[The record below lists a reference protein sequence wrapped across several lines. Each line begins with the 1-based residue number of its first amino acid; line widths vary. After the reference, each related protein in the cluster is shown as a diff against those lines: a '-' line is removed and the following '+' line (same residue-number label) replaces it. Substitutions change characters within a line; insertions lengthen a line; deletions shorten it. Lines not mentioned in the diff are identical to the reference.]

1 MAKKMIRHSYIPDT
15 RVYQS
20 SLEIEETNQ
29 NNNNSQTPQPEIT
42 EEEDKLDSTVSLI
55 NNRFHLDESVMIVY
69 DPIKDDLII
78 SAREGNSGGGSN
90 SQVMQELAKKLNIDG
105 TNLNYAVFSSFLANK
120 DFTNVDLSYLKNILE
135 INLLAKKDGSDI
147 DIEKIKERLG
157 VINNSQPSGV
167 TRDELLDAIRT
178 LASKSGYDIDVEV
191 LRNRL
196 GIDITVLAKVDASNI
211 SVDTWRS
218 VLGISDDSLNSLITN
233 FQELKNNYSSGEGI
247 NISSWATKLR
257 YADGE
262 AFNKLKDTAEGVNVD
277 NWRSKL
283 NIPDTTNLTDRN
295 DLNTL
300 KGDIQLDL
308 RQKAGVNGENIS
320 VTLWKDKLGISDIDK
335 LANKDASDIDVE
347 ALKRRLNLGL
357 EELAKKDGT
366 DIDAEKLKERL
377 GLNELKQNA
386 EGINVTKWKEVL
398 NVTSPPPAAD
408 LNPILKATSSE
419 IDVDAWKT
427 KLGITTSEI
436 KGQVGIEGVLKA
448 TSSDIDVAAWKK
460 LLSEDTVS
468 GDDFE

>member
-1 MAKKMIRHSYIPDT
+1 MTKKIIRHSYIPDT
-15 RVYQS
+15 SVYQS
-20 SLEIEETNQ
+20 SLEIEETKQ
-29 NNNNSQTPQPEIT
+29 NNDNSQTPQPEIT

-78 SAREGNSGGGSN
+78 AAREGNNSGGGSN

-105 TNLNYAVFSSFLANK
+105 TNMNMAVFSSFLANK

-135 INLLAKKDGSDI
+135 LNLLAKKDGSDI

-167 TRDELLDAIRT
+167 TREELLDAIRS

-196 GIDITVLAKVDASNI
+196 GIDTTVLAKVDASNI
-211 SVDTWRS
+211 SVDTWKQL
-218 VLGISDDSLNSLITN
+218 LGITN
-233 FQELKNNYSSGEGI
+233 LQEGEGI
-247 NISSWATKLR
+247 NITSWATKLR

-262 AFNKLKDTAEGVNVD
+262 AFNKLKGAAEGVNVD

-283 NIPDTTNLTDRN
+283 NIPDTTNLTNRN
-295 DLNTL
+295 DLETL
-300 KGDIQLDL
+300 KGEIQLDL

-335 LANKDASDIDVE
+335 
-347 ALKRRLNLGL
+347 
-357 EELAKKDGT
+357 LAKKDGT

-398 NVTSPPPAAD
+398 NVTSAPPAAD
-408 LNPILKATSSE
+408 LSPILKATSSE
-419 IDVDAWKT
+419 IDIDAWKT
-427 KLGITTSEI
+427 KLGVTTSEI

>member
-1 MAKKMIRHSYIPDT
+1 MTKKIIRHSYIPDT
-15 RVYQS
+15 SVYQS
-20 SLEIEETNQ
+20 SLEIEETKQ
-29 NNNNSQTPQPEIT
+29 NNDNSQTPQPEIT

-135 INLLAKKDGSDI
+135 LNLLAKKDGSDI

-157 VINNSQPSGV
+157 VINNSQPSSGV
-167 TRDELLDAIRT
+167 TRDELLDAIRS

-196 GIDITVLAKVDASNI
+196 GIDATVLAKVDASNI
-211 SVDTWRS
+211 DVSTWRS
-218 VLGISDDSLNSLITN
+218 VLGISDDSLNLLITN
-233 FQELKNNYSSGEGI
+233 FQELKNNYNSGEGI
-247 NISSWATKLR
+247 
-257 YADGE
+257 
-262 AFNKLKDTAEGVNVD
+262 NVD

-283 NIPDTTNLTDRN
+283 NIPDTTNLTNRN
-295 DLNTL
+295 DLETL

-377 GLNELKQNA
+377 GLNN
-386 EGINVTKWKEVL
+386 ITV
-398 NVTSPPPAAD
+398 D

-419 IDVDAWKT
+419 IDVNAWKT

>member
-1 MAKKMIRHSYIPDT
+1 M
-15 RVYQS
+15 
-20 SLEIEETNQ
+20 
-29 NNNNSQTPQPEIT
+29 
-42 EEEDKLDSTVSLI
+42 LI
-55 NNRFHLDESVMIVY
+55 YLTL
-69 DPIKDDLII
+69 KI
-78 SAREGNSGGGSN
+78 SF
-90 SQVMQELAKKLNIDG
+90 EL
-105 TNLNYAVFSSFLANK
+105 
-120 DFTNVDLSYLKNILE
+120 
-135 INLLAKKDGSDI
+135 NLLAKKDGSDI

-157 VINNSQPSGV
+157 VINNSQPSSRV
-167 TRDELLDAIRT
+167 TREELSDAIKN

-196 GIDITVLAKVDASNI
+196 GIDTTVLAKVDASNI
-211 SVDTWRS
+211 SVDTWKQL
-218 VLGISDDSLNSLITN
+218 LGITDL
-233 FQELKNNYSSGEGI
+233 QEGDGI
-247 NISSWATKLR
+247 NTSSWATKLR

-262 AFNKLKDTAEGVNVD
+262 AFIKLKDTAEGVNVD

-300 KGDIQLDL
+300 KGEIQLDL

-335 LANKDASDIDVE
+335 LANKD
-347 ALKRRLNLGL
+347 
-357 EELAKKDGT
+357 GT

-398 NVTSPPPAAD
+398 SVTSAPPAAD

-419 IDVDAWKT
+419 IDVNAWKI
-427 KLGITTSEI
+427 KLGVTTSEI

>member
-1 MAKKMIRHSYIPDT
+1 MAKKIIRHSYIPDT
-15 RVYQS
+15 SVYQS

-42 EEEDKLDSTVSLI
+42 EEEEDKLDSTVSLI

-135 INLLAKKDGSDI
+135 LNLLAKKDGSDI

-196 GIDITVLAKVDASNI
+196 GIDTTVLAKVDASNI

-247 NISSWATKLR
+247 N
-257 YADGE
+257 
-262 AFNKLKDTAEGVNVD
+262 VD

-283 NIPDTTNLTDRN
+283 NIPDTTNLTNRN
-295 DLNTL
+295 DLETL

-335 LANKDASDIDVE
+335 LANKDASDINVE

-377 GLNELKQNA
+377 GLNN
-386 EGINVTKWKEVL
+386 IT
-398 NVTSPPPAAD
+398 TD

-427 KLGITTSEI
+427 KLGITTSEL

>member
-1 MAKKMIRHSYIPDT
+1 MAKKIIRHSYIPDT
-15 RVYQS
+15 SVYQS

-42 EEEDKLDSTVSLI
+42 EEEDKLDSTISLI

-135 INLLAKKDGSDI
+135 LNLLAKKDGSDI

-196 GIDITVLAKVDASNI
+196 GIDTTVLAKVDASNI
-211 SVDTWRS
+211 DVNTWRS
-218 VLGISDDSLNSLITN
+218 ILGISDDSLNSLITN

-247 NISSWATKLR
+247 N
-257 YADGE
+257 
-262 AFNKLKDTAEGVNVD
+262 VD

-283 NIPDTTNLTDRN
+283 NVPDTTNLTNRN
-295 DLNTL
+295 DLETL

-335 LANKDASDIDVE
+335 LAKKDASDIDVE

-357 EELAKKDGT
+357 EELAKKGGT

-386 EGINVTKWKEVL
+386 EGINVAKWKEVL
-398 NVTSPPPAAD
+398 NVTSAPPAAD

-419 IDVDAWKT
+419 IDVNAWKT
-427 KLGITTSEI
+427 KLGVTTSEI

>member
-1 MAKKMIRHSYIPDT
+1 MAKKIIRHSYIPDT
-15 RVYQS
+15 SVYQS

-78 SAREGNSGGGSN
+78 SAREGNSSGGSN

-135 INLLAKKDGSDI
+135 LNLLAKKDGSDI

-196 GIDITVLAKVDASNI
+196 GIDTTVLAKVDASNI
-211 SVDTWRS
+211 DVSTWRS

-247 NISSWATKLR
+247 N
-257 YADGE
+257 
-262 AFNKLKDTAEGVNVD
+262 VD

-283 NIPDTTNLTDRN
+283 NIPDTTNLTNRN
-295 DLNTL
+295 DLETL

-320 VTLWKDKLGISDIDK
+320 VTLWKDKLGISDINK

-377 GLNELKQNA
+377 GLNN
-386 EGINVTKWKEVL
+386 IT
-398 NVTSPPPAAD
+398 TD
-408 LNPILKATSSE
+408 LSPILKATSSE
-419 IDVDAWKT
+419 IDIDAWKT
-427 KLGITTSEI
+427 KLGVTTSEI

>member
-1 MAKKMIRHSYIPDT
+1 MAKKIIRHSYIPDT
-15 RVYQS
+15 SVYQS

-135 INLLAKKDGSDI
+135 LNLLAKKDGSDI

-196 GIDITVLAKVDASNI
+196 GIDTTVLAKVDASNI
-211 SVDTWRS
+211 DVSTWRS

-233 FQELKNNYSSGEGI
+233 FQELKNNYNSGEGI
-247 NISSWATKLR
+247 
-257 YADGE
+257 
-262 AFNKLKDTAEGVNVD
+262 NVD

-283 NIPDTTNLTDRN
+283 NIPDTTNLTNRN
-295 DLNTL
+295 DLETL

-347 ALKRRLNLGL
+347 ALKRRLNLGI

-398 NVTSPPPAAD
+398 NVTSAPPAAD
-408 LNPILKATSSE
+408 LSPILKATSSE

>member
-1 MAKKMIRHSYIPDT
+1 MAKKIIRHSYIPDT
-15 RVYQS
+15 SVYQS
-20 SLEIEETNQ
+20 SLEIEETKQ
-29 NNNNSQTPQPEIT
+29 NNDNSQQTPQPEIT

-135 INLLAKKDGSDI
+135 LNLLAKKDGSDI

-196 GIDITVLAKVDASNI
+196 GIDTTVLAKVDASNI
-211 SVDTWRS
+211 DVNTWRS

-233 FQELKNNYSSGEGI
+233 FQELKNNYNSGEGI
-247 NISSWATKLR
+247 
-257 YADGE
+257 
-262 AFNKLKDTAEGVNVD
+262 NVD

-283 NIPDTTNLTDRN
+283 NIPDTTNLTNRN
-295 DLNTL
+295 DLETL

-308 RQKAGVNGENIS
+308 RQKAEVNGENIS

>member
-1 MAKKMIRHSYIPDT
+1 MAKKIIRHSYIPDT
-15 RVYQS
+15 SVYQS
-20 SLEIEETNQ
+20 SLEIEETKQ
-29 NNNNSQTPQPEIT
+29 NNDNSQTPQPEIT

-78 SAREGNSGGGSN
+78 SDREGNSSGGSN

-135 INLLAKKDGSDI
+135 LNLLAKKDGSDI

-167 TRDELLDAIRT
+167 TRDELLDAIKN

-196 GIDITVLAKVDASNI
+196 GIDTTVLAKVDASNI
-211 SVDTWRS
+211 DVSTWRS
-218 VLGISDDSLNSLITN
+218 VLGISDDSLNLLITN
-233 FQELKNNYSSGEGI
+233 FQELKNNYNSGEGI
-247 NISSWATKLR
+247 
-257 YADGE
+257 
-262 AFNKLKDTAEGVNVD
+262 NVD

-283 NIPDTTNLTDRN
+283 NIPDTTNLTNRN
-295 DLNTL
+295 DLETL

-320 VTLWKDKLGISDIDK
+320 VTLWKDKLGISDINK

-347 ALKRRLNLGL
+347 ALKRRLNLGI

-398 NVTSPPPAAD
+398 NVTSAPPAAD
-408 LNPILKATSSE
+408 LSPILKATSSE

-436 KGQVGIEGVLKA
+436 KQQSGIEGVLKA

>member
-1 MAKKMIRHSYIPDT
+1 MAKKIIRHSYIPDT
-15 RVYQS
+15 SVYQS

-55 NNRFHLDESVMIVY
+55 NNRFHLNESVMIVY

-78 SAREGNSGGGSN
+78 AAREGNSGGGSN
-90 SQVMQELAKKLNIDG
+90 SQVMRELAKKLNIDG

-135 INLLAKKDGSDI
+135 LNLLAKKDGSDI

-196 GIDITVLAKVDASNI
+196 GIDTTVLAKVDASNI
-211 SVDTWRS
+211 DVSTWRS

-247 NISSWATKLR
+247 N
-257 YADGE
+257 
-262 AFNKLKDTAEGVNVD
+262 VD

-283 NIPDTTNLTDRN
+283 NIPDTTNLTNRN
-295 DLNTL
+295 DLETL
-300 KGDIQLDL
+300 KGEIQLDL

-377 GLNELKQNA
+377 GLNN
-386 EGINVTKWKEVL
+386 IT
-398 NVTSPPPAAD
+398 AD

-436 KGQVGIEGVLKA
+436 KGQIGIEGVLKA

>member
-1 MAKKMIRHSYIPDT
+1 MAKKIIRHSYKPDT
-15 RVYQS
+15 SVYQS

-29 NNNNSQTPQPEIT
+29 NNDNQPSQPQVID
-42 EEEDKLDSTVSLI
+42 EEDKLDSTVSLI

-78 SAREGNSGGGSN
+78 AAREGNNSGGGSN

-105 TNLNYAVFSSFLANK
+105 TNMNMAVFSSFLANK

-135 INLLAKKDGSDI
+135 LNLLAKKDGSDI

-167 TRDELLDAIRT
+167 TREELLEAIRN

-196 GIDITVLAKVDASNI
+196 GIDTTVLAKIDASNI
-211 SVDTWRS
+211 SVDTWKQL
-218 VLGISDDSLNSLITN
+218 LGITN
-233 FQELKNNYSSGEGI
+233 LQEGEGI
-247 NISSWATKLR
+247 NITSWANKLK

-300 KGDIQLDL
+300 KGEIQLDL

-335 LANKDASDIDVE
+335 LA
-347 ALKRRLNLGL
+347 
-357 EELAKKDGT
+357 KKDGT

-386 EGINVTKWKEVL
+386 DGINVTKWKEVL
-398 NVTSPPPAAD
+398 NVTSAPPAAD

-419 IDVDAWKT
+419 IDIDAWKT
-427 KLGITTSEI
+427 KLGVTTSEI

>member
-1 MAKKMIRHSYIPDT
+1 MANKIIRHSYKPDT
-15 RVYQS
+15 SVYQS
-20 SLEIEETNQ
+20 SLEIEETKQ
-29 NNNNSQTPQPEIT
+29 NNDNSQTPQPEIT
-42 EEEDKLDSTVSLI
+42 EEEEDKLDSTVSLI

-78 SAREGNSGGGSN
+78 AAREGNSGGGSN

-135 INLLAKKDGSDI
+135 LNLLAKKDGSDI

-157 VINNSQPSGV
+157 VINNSQPSSGV
-167 TRDELLDAIRT
+167 TRDELLDAIKN

-196 GIDITVLAKVDASNI
+196 GIDTTVLAKVDASNI
-211 SVDTWRS
+211 SVDTWKQL
-218 VLGISDDSLNSLITN
+218 LGITDL
-233 FQELKNNYSSGEGI
+233 QEGDGI
-247 NISSWATKLR
+247 NTSSWATKLR

-262 AFNKLKDTAEGVNVD
+262 AFIKLKDTAEGVNVD

-300 KGDIQLDL
+300 KGEIQLDL

-335 LANKDASDIDVE
+335 LA
-347 ALKRRLNLGL
+347 
-357 EELAKKDGT
+357 KKDGT

-377 GLNELKQNA
+377 GLNNITA
-386 EGINVTKWKEVL
+386 V
-398 NVTSPPPAAD
+398 D

-419 IDVDAWKT
+419 IDVEAWKT

>member
-1 MAKKMIRHSYIPDT
+1 MAKKIIRHSYIPDT
-15 RVYQS
+15 SVYQS

-78 SAREGNSGGGSN
+78 AAREGNNSGGGSN

-105 TNLNYAVFSSFLANK
+105 TNMNMAVFSSFLANK

-135 INLLAKKDGSDI
+135 LDLLAKKDGTNI

-167 TRDELLDAIRT
+167 TRDELLDAIRS

-191 LRNRL
+191 IKNRL
-196 GIDITVLAKVDASNI
+196 GIDTTVLAKVDASNI
-211 SVDTWRS
+211 NVDTWKQL
-218 VLGISDDSLNSLITN
+218 LGITN
-233 FQELKNNYSSGEGI
+233 LQEGEGI
-247 NISSWATKLR
+247 NTSSWATKLK

-262 AFNKLKDTAEGVNVD
+262 AFNKLKDAAEGVNVD

-300 KGDIQLDL
+300 KEEIQLDL

-377 GLNELKQNA
+377 GLNN
-386 EGINVTKWKEVL
+386 IT
-398 NVTSPPPAAD
+398 AD

>member
-1 MAKKMIRHSYIPDT
+1 MAKKIIRHSYIPDT
-15 RVYQS
+15 SVYQS

-135 INLLAKKDGSDI
+135 LNLLAKKDGSDI

-196 GIDITVLAKVDASNI
+196 GIDTSVLAKVDASNI

-233 FQELKNNYSSGEGI
+233 FQELKNNYNSGEGI
-247 NISSWATKLR
+247 
-257 YADGE
+257 
-262 AFNKLKDTAEGVNVD
+262 NVD

-283 NIPDTTNLTDRN
+283 NIPDTTNLTNRN
-295 DLNTL
+295 DLETL

-377 GLNELKQNA
+377 GLNN
-386 EGINVTKWKEVL
+386 IT
-398 NVTSPPPAAD
+398 TD

-427 KLGITTSEI
+427 KLGITTSEL

>member
-1 MAKKMIRHSYIPDT
+1 MAKKIIRHSYIPDT
-15 RVYQS
+15 SVYQS
-20 SLEIEETNQ
+20 SLEIEETKQ
-29 NNNNSQTPQPEIT
+29 NNDNSQTPQPEIT
-42 EEEDKLDSTVSLI
+42 EEEDKLDSTVSLL

-135 INLLAKKDGSDI
+135 LNLLAKKDGSDI

-157 VINNSQPSGV
+157 VINNSQPSSGV
-167 TRDELLDAIRT
+167 TRDELLDAIRS

-196 GIDITVLAKVDASNI
+196 GIDTTVLAKVDASNI
-211 SVDTWRS
+211 DVSTWRS
-218 VLGISDDSLNSLITN
+218 VLGISDDSLNLLITN
-233 FQELKNNYSSGEGI
+233 FQELKNNYNSGEGI
-247 NISSWATKLR
+247 
-257 YADGE
+257 
-262 AFNKLKDTAEGVNVD
+262 NVD

-283 NIPDTTNLTDRN
+283 NIPDTTNLTNRN
-295 DLNTL
+295 DLETL

-347 ALKRRLNLGL
+347 ALKRRLNLGI

-377 GLNELKQNA
+377 GLNN
-386 EGINVTKWKEVL
+386 ITV
-398 NVTSPPPAAD
+398 D

-419 IDVDAWKT
+419 IDVNAWKT

>member
-1 MAKKMIRHSYIPDT
+1 MAKKIIRHSYISDT
-15 RVYQS
+15 SVYQS

-135 INLLAKKDGSDI
+135 LNLLAKKDGSDI

-157 VINNSQPSGV
+157 VINNSQPSSGV

-196 GIDITVLAKVDASNI
+196 GIDTTVLAKVDASNI

-233 FQELKNNYSSGEGI
+233 FQELKNNYNSGEGI
-247 NISSWATKLR
+247 
-257 YADGE
+257 
-262 AFNKLKDTAEGVNVD
+262 NVD

-283 NIPDTTNLTDRN
+283 NIPDTTNLTNRN
-295 DLNTL
+295 DLETL
-300 KGDIQLDL
+300 KGEIQLDL

-320 VTLWKDKLGISDIDK
+320 VTLWKDKLGISDINK

-398 NVTSPPPAAD
+398 NVTSAPPAAD
-408 LNPILKATSSE
+408 LNPI
-419 IDVDAWKT
+419 
-427 KLGITTSEI
+427 
-436 KGQVGIEGVLKA
+436 LKA

>member
-1 MAKKMIRHSYIPDT
+1 MAKKIIRHSYIPDT
-15 RVYQS
+15 SVYQS
-20 SLEIEETNQ
+20 SLEIEETKQ
-29 NNNNSQTPQPEIT
+29 NNDNSQTPQPEIT

-135 INLLAKKDGSDI
+135 LNLLAKKDGSDI

-167 TRDELLDAIRT
+167 TRDELLDAIRS

-196 GIDITVLAKVDASNI
+196 GIDTTVLAKVDASNI
-211 SVDTWRS
+211 SVDTWKQF
-218 VLGISDDSLNSLITN
+218 LGITN
-233 FQELKNNYSSGEGI
+233 LQEGEGI
-247 NISSWATKLR
+247 NITSWANKLK

-283 NIPDTTNLTDRN
+283 NIPDTTNLTNRN
-295 DLNTL
+295 DLETL

-320 VTLWKDKLGISDIDK
+320 VTLWKDKLGISDINK

-377 GLNELKQNA
+377 GLNN
-386 EGINVTKWKEVL
+386 IT
-398 NVTSPPPAAD
+398 AD

-427 KLGITTSEI
+427 KLGITTSEL

>member
-1 MAKKMIRHSYIPDT
+1 MAKKIIRHSYIPDT
-15 RVYQS
+15 SVYQS

-135 INLLAKKDGSDI
+135 LNLLAKKDGSDI

-196 GIDITVLAKVDASNI
+196 GIDTTVLAKVDASNI
-211 SVDTWRS
+211 DVNTWRS

-233 FQELKNNYSSGEGI
+233 FQELKNNYNSGEGI
-247 NISSWATKLR
+247 
-257 YADGE
+257 
-262 AFNKLKDTAEGVNVD
+262 NVD

-283 NIPDTTNLTDRN
+283 NIPDTTNLTNRN
-295 DLNTL
+295 DLETL

-308 RQKAGVNGENIS
+308 RQKAEVNGENIS

-398 NVTSPPPAAD
+398 NVTSAPPAAD
-408 LNPILKATSSE
+408 LSPILKATSSE

>member
-1 MAKKMIRHSYIPDT
+1 MAKKIIRHSYIPDT
-15 RVYQS
+15 SVYQS

-42 EEEDKLDSTVSLI
+42 EEEEDKLDSTVSLI

-135 INLLAKKDGSDI
+135 LNLLAKKDGSDI

-196 GIDITVLAKVDASNI
+196 GIDTTVLAKVDASNI
-211 SVDTWRS
+211 SVYTWRS

-233 FQELKNNYSSGEGI
+233 FQELKNNYNSGEGI
-247 NISSWATKLR
+247 
-257 YADGE
+257 
-262 AFNKLKDTAEGVNVD
+262 NVD

-283 NIPDTTNLTDRN
+283 NIQDTTNLTNRN
-295 DLNTL
+295 DLETL

-377 GLNELKQNA
+377 GLNN
-386 EGINVTKWKEVL
+386 ITV
-398 NVTSPPPAAD
+398 D

-419 IDVDAWKT
+419 IDVNAWKT

>member
-1 MAKKMIRHSYIPDT
+1 MAKKIIRHSYIPYT
-15 RVYQS
+15 SVYQS

-29 NNNNSQTPQPEIT
+29 NNNNNQPSQPQVID
-42 EEEDKLDSTVSLI
+42 EEDKLDSTVSLI

-78 SAREGNSGGGSN
+78 AAREGNSGGGSN

-135 INLLAKKDGSDI
+135 LDLLAKKDGTNI

-167 TRDELLDAIRT
+167 TREELLDAIRN
-178 LASKSGYDIDVEV
+178 LASKSGYDIDIEV
-191 LRNRL
+191 IKNRL
-196 GIDITVLAKVDASNI
+196 GIDTTVLAKVDASNI
-211 SVDTWRS
+211 SVDTWKQL
-218 VLGISDDSLNSLITN
+218 LGITN
-233 FQELKNNYSSGEGI
+233 LQEGEGI
-247 NISSWATKLR
+247 NTSSWATKLK

-262 AFNKLKDTAEGVNVD
+262 AFNKLKDTAEGINVD

-283 NIPDTTNLTDRN
+283 NIPDTTNLTNRN
-295 DLNTL
+295 DLETL

-320 VTLWKDKLGISDIDK
+320 VTLWKDKLGISDINK

-386 EGINVTKWKEVL
+386 EGINITKWREVL
-398 NVTSPPPAAD
+398 NVTSAPPAAD
-408 LNPILKATSSE
+408 LSPILKATSSE
-419 IDVDAWKT
+419 IDIDAWKT

-436 KGQVGIEGVLKA
+436 KRQVGIEGVLKA

>member
-1 MAKKMIRHSYIPDT
+1 MAKKIIRHSYIPDT
-15 RVYQS
+15 SVYQS
-20 SLEIEETNQ
+20 SLEIEETKQ
-29 NNNNSQTPQPEIT
+29 NNDNSQTPQPEIT

-135 INLLAKKDGSDI
+135 LNLLAKKDGSDI

-196 GIDITVLAKVDASNI
+196 GIDTTVLAKVDASNI

-233 FQELKNNYSSGEGI
+233 FQELKNNYNSGEGI
-247 NISSWATKLR
+247 
-257 YADGE
+257 
-262 AFNKLKDTAEGVNVD
+262 NVD

-283 NIPDTTNLTDRN
+283 NIPDTTNLTNRN
-295 DLNTL
+295 DLETL

-347 ALKRRLNLGL
+347 ALKRRLSLGL

-366 DIDAEKLKERL
+366 DIDVEKLKERL
-377 GLNELKQNA
+377 GLNN
-386 EGINVTKWKEVL
+386 ITV
-398 NVTSPPPAAD
+398 D

-419 IDVDAWKT
+419 IDVNAWKT

>member
-1 MAKKMIRHSYIPDT
+1 MAKKIIRHSYIPDT
-15 RVYQS
+15 SVYQS

-29 NNNNSQTPQPEIT
+29 NNNNSQTPQQPEVS
-42 EEEDKLDSTVSLI
+42 EEDSLDSTVSLL

-135 INLLAKKDGSDI
+135 LNLLAKKDGSDI

-196 GIDITVLAKVDASNI
+196 GIDTTVLAKVDASNI
-211 SVDTWRS
+211 DVSTWRS

-233 FQELKNNYSSGEGI
+233 FQELKNNYNSGEGI
-247 NISSWATKLR
+247 
-257 YADGE
+257 
-262 AFNKLKDTAEGVNVD
+262 NVD

-283 NIPDTTNLTDRN
+283 NIPDTTNLTNRN
-295 DLNTL
+295 DLETL

-398 NVTSPPPAAD
+398 NVTSAPPAAD

-427 KLGITTSEI
+427 KLGITTSEL

>member
-1 MAKKMIRHSYIPDT
+1 MAKKIIRHSYIPDT
-15 RVYQS
+15 SVYQS

-69 DPIKDDLII
+69 DSIKDDLII
-78 SAREGNSGGGSN
+78 AAREGNSGGGSN

-135 INLLAKKDGSDI
+135 LNLLAKKDGSDI

-157 VINNSQPSGV
+157 VINNSQPSSGV

-196 GIDITVLAKVDASNI
+196 GIDTTVLAKVDASNI
-211 SVDTWRS
+211 DVSTWRS
-218 VLGISDDSLNSLITN
+218 VLGISDDSLNLLITN
-233 FQELKNNYSSGEGI
+233 FQELKNNYNSGEGI
-247 NISSWATKLR
+247 
-257 YADGE
+257 
-262 AFNKLKDTAEGVNVD
+262 NVD

-283 NIPDTTNLTDRN
+283 NIPDTTNLTNRN
-295 DLNTL
+295 DLETL
-300 KGDIQLDL
+300 KGEIQLDL

-320 VTLWKDKLGISDIDK
+320 VTLWKDKLGISDINK

-398 NVTSPPPAAD
+398 NVTSAPPAAD
-408 LNPILKATSSE
+408 LSPILKATSSE
-419 IDVDAWKT
+419 IDVD
-427 KLGITTSEI
+427 
-436 KGQVGIEGVLKA
+436 
-448 TSSDIDVAAWKK
+448 AWKK

>member
-1 MAKKMIRHSYIPDT
+1 MAKKIIRHSYRPDT
-15 RVYQS
+15 SVYQS

-29 NNNNSQTPQPEIT
+29 NNNNQPSQPQVID
-42 EEEDKLDSTVSLI
+42 EEDKLDSTVSLI

-78 SAREGNSGGGSN
+78 AAREGNNSGGGSN

-105 TNLNYAVFSSFLANK
+105 TNMNMAVFSSFLANK

-135 INLLAKKDGSDI
+135 LNLLAKKDGSDI

-167 TRDELLDAIRT
+167 TREELLEAIRN

-191 LRNRL
+191 IKNRL
-196 GIDITVLAKVDASNI
+196 GIDTTVLAKVDASNI
-211 SVDTWRS
+211 SVDTWKQL
-218 VLGISDDSLNSLITN
+218 LGITDL
-233 FQELKNNYSSGEGI
+233 QEGEGI
-247 NISSWATKLR
+247 NTSSWATKLK

-300 KGDIQLDL
+300 KGEIQLDL

-377 GLNELKQNA
+377 GLNN
-386 EGINVTKWKEVL
+386 IT
-398 NVTSPPPAAD
+398 AD
-408 LNPILKATSSE
+408 LNPILKATSNE

-436 KGQVGIEGVLKA
+436 KEQAGIEGVLKA
-448 TSSDIDVAAWKK
+448 TSSGIDVAAWKK

>member
-1 MAKKMIRHSYIPDT
+1 MAKKIIRHSYIPDT
-15 RVYQS
+15 SVYQS
-20 SLEIEETNQ
+20 SLEIEETKQ
-29 NNNNSQTPQPEIT
+29 NNDNSQTPQPEIT

-135 INLLAKKDGSDI
+135 LNLLAKKDGSDI

-167 TRDELLDAIRT
+167 TREELSDAIKN
-178 LASKSGYDIDVEV
+178 LASKSGYDIDIEV

-196 GIDITVLAKVDASNI
+196 GIDTTVLAKVDASNI

-218 VLGISDDSLNSLITN
+218 VLDISDDSLNSLITN
-233 FQELKNNYSSGEGI
+233 FQELKNNYNSGEGI
-247 NISSWATKLR
+247 
-257 YADGE
+257 
-262 AFNKLKDTAEGVNVD
+262 NVD

-283 NIPDTTNLTDRN
+283 NIPDTTNLTNRN
-295 DLNTL
+295 DLETL

-335 LANKDASDIDVE
+335 LA
-347 ALKRRLNLGL
+347 
-357 EELAKKDGT
+357 KKDGT

-377 GLNELKQNA
+377 GLNELQQNA

-398 NVTSPPPAAD
+398 NVTSAPPAAD

-419 IDVDAWKT
+419 IDVNAWKT

-436 KGQVGIEGVLKA
+436 KEQSGIEGVLKA

>member
-1 MAKKMIRHSYIPDT
+1 MAKKSIRHSYIPDT
-15 RVYQS
+15 SVYQS

-42 EEEDKLDSTVSLI
+42 EEEEDKLDSTVSLI

-90 SQVMQELAKKLNIDG
+90 SRVMQELAKKLNIDG

-135 INLLAKKDGSDI
+135 LNLLAKKDGSDI

-196 GIDITVLAKVDASNI
+196 GIDTTVLAKVDASNI

-218 VLGISDDSLNSLITN
+218 VLGISDDSLNLLITN
-233 FQELKNNYSSGEGI
+233 FQELKNNYNSGEGI
-247 NISSWATKLR
+247 
-257 YADGE
+257 
-262 AFNKLKDTAEGVNVD
+262 NVD

-283 NIPDTTNLTDRN
+283 NIPDTTNLTNRN
-295 DLNTL
+295 DLETL

-320 VTLWKDKLGISDIDK
+320 VTLWKDKLGISDINK

-347 ALKRRLNLGL
+347 ALKRRLNLGI

-398 NVTSPPPAAD
+398 NVTSAPPAAD
-408 LNPILKATSSE
+408 LSPILKATSSE
-419 IDVDAWKT
+419 IDIDAWKT
-427 KLGITTSEI
+427 KLGVTTSEI

>member
-1 MAKKMIRHSYIPDT
+1 MAKKIIRHSYIPDT
-15 RVYQS
+15 SVYQS

-135 INLLAKKDGSDI
+135 LNLLAKKDGSDI

-157 VINNSQPSGV
+157 VINNSQPLGV
-167 TRDELLDAIRT
+167 TREELLEAIRN

-196 GIDITVLAKVDASNI
+196 GIDTTVLAKVDASNI

-233 FQELKNNYSSGEGI
+233 FQELKNNYNSGEGI
-247 NISSWATKLR
+247 
-257 YADGE
+257 
-262 AFNKLKDTAEGVNVD
+262 NVD

-283 NIPDTTNLTDRN
+283 NIPDTTNLTNRN
-295 DLNTL
+295 DLETL
-300 KGDIQLDL
+300 KGEIQLDL

-320 VTLWKDKLGISDIDK
+320 VTLWKDKLGISDLDK

-377 GLNELKQNA
+377 GLNN
-386 EGINVTKWKEVL
+386 IT
-398 NVTSPPPAAD
+398 AD

-427 KLGITTSEI
+427 KLGVTTSEI

>member
-1 MAKKMIRHSYIPDT
+1 MAKKIIRHSYIPDT
-15 RVYQS
+15 SVYQS

-29 NNNNSQTPQPEIT
+29 NNNNSPTPQPQVID
-42 EEEDKLDSTVSLI
+42 EEDKLDSTVSLL

-78 SAREGNSGGGSN
+78 AAREGNSGGGSN

-135 INLLAKKDGSDI
+135 LNLLAKKDGSDI

-196 GIDITVLAKVDASNI
+196 GIDTTVLAKVDASNI
-211 SVDTWRS
+211 SVNTWRS

-233 FQELKNNYSSGEGI
+233 FQELKNNYNSGEGI
-247 NISSWATKLR
+247 
-257 YADGE
+257 
-262 AFNKLKDTAEGVNVD
+262 NVD

-300 KGDIQLDL
+300 KGEIQLDL

-398 NVTSPPPAAD
+398 NVTSAPPAAD
-408 LNPILKATSSE
+408 LSPILKATSSD

-427 KLGITTSEI
+427 KLGITTSEL

>member
-1 MAKKMIRHSYIPDT
+1 MAKKIIRHSYIPDT
-15 RVYQS
+15 SVYQS

-135 INLLAKKDGSDI
+135 LNLLAKKDGSDI

-196 GIDITVLAKVDASNI
+196 GIDTTVLAKVDASNI

-218 VLGISDDSLNSLITN
+218 VLGISDDSLNLLITN
-233 FQELKNNYSSGEGI
+233 FQELKNNYNSGEGI
-247 NISSWATKLR
+247 
-257 YADGE
+257 
-262 AFNKLKDTAEGVNVD
+262 NVD

-283 NIPDTTNLTDRN
+283 NIPDTTNLTNRN
-295 DLNTL
+295 DLETL

-398 NVTSPPPAAD
+398 NVTSAPPAAD
-408 LNPILKATSSE
+408 LSPILKATSSE

>member
-1 MAKKMIRHSYIPDT
+1 MAKKIIRHSYIPDKS
-15 RVYQS
+15 VYQS
-20 SLEIEETNQ
+20 SLELEETKQ
-29 NNNNSQTPQPEIT
+29 NNDNSQTPQPEIT

-78 SAREGNSGGGSN
+78 AAREGNSGGGSN

-135 INLLAKKDGSDI
+135 LNLLAKKDGSDI

-196 GIDITVLAKVDASNI
+196 GIDTTVLAKVDASNI

-233 FQELKNNYSSGEGI
+233 FQELKNNYNSGEGI
-247 NISSWATKLR
+247 N
-257 YADGE
+257 
-262 AFNKLKDTAEGVNVD
+262 VD
-277 NWRSKL
+277 DWRSKL
-283 NIPDTTNLTDRN
+283 NIPDTTNLTNRN
-295 DLNTL
+295 DLETL

-347 ALKRRLNLGL
+347 VLKRRLNLGL

-398 NVTSPPPAAD
+398 NVTSAPPAAD

-427 KLGITTSEI
+427 KLGVTTSEL
-436 KGQVGIEGVLKA
+436 KRQVGIEGVLKA

>member
-1 MAKKMIRHSYIPDT
+1 MAKKIIRHSYIPDT
-15 RVYQS
+15 SVYQS

-135 INLLAKKDGSDI
+135 LNLLAKKDGSDI

-167 TRDELLDAIRT
+167 TRDELLDAIRS
-178 LASKSGYDIDVEV
+178 LASKSGYDIDIEV

-196 GIDITVLAKVDASNI
+196 GIDTTVLAKVDASNI
-211 SVDTWRS
+211 DVNTWRS

-247 NISSWATKLR
+247 N
-257 YADGE
+257 
-262 AFNKLKDTAEGVNVD
+262 VD

-283 NIPDTTNLTDRN
+283 NIPDTTNLTNRN
-295 DLNTL
+295 DLETL
-300 KGDIQLDL
+300 KGEIQLDL

-398 NVTSPPPAAD
+398 NVTSAPPAAD
-408 LNPILKATSSE
+408 LNPILKATSSD
-419 IDVDAWKT
+419 IDVAAWKT

>member
-1 MAKKMIRHSYIPDT
+1 MAKKIIRHSYKPDT
-15 RVYQS
+15 SVYQS

-78 SAREGNSGGGSN
+78 SAREGNNSGGGSN

-105 TNLNYAVFSSFLANK
+105 TNMNMAVVSSFLANK

-135 INLLAKKDGSDI
+135 LNLLAKKDGSDI

-167 TRDELLDAIRT
+167 TRDELLDAIRS

-196 GIDITVLAKVDASNI
+196 GIDTTVLAKVDASNI
-211 SVDTWRS
+211 SVDTWKQL
-218 VLGISDDSLNSLITN
+218 LGITN
-233 FQELKNNYSSGEGI
+233 LQEGEGI
-247 NISSWATKLR
+247 NITSWANKLK

-262 AFNKLKDTAEGVNVD
+262 VFNKLKDTAEGVNVD

-283 NIPDTTNLTDRN
+283 NIPDTTNLTNRN
-295 DLNTL
+295 DLETL

-377 GLNELKQNA
+377 GLNN
-386 EGINVTKWKEVL
+386 IT
-398 NVTSPPPAAD
+398 AD

-427 KLGITTSEI
+427 KLGVTTSEI

>member
-1 MAKKMIRHSYIPDT
+1 MAKKIIRHSYIPDT
-15 RVYQS
+15 SVYQS
-20 SLEIEETNQ
+20 SLEIEETKQ
-29 NNNNSQTPQPEIT
+29 NNDNSQTPQPEIT
-42 EEEDKLDSTVSLI
+42 EEEDKLDSTVSLL

-135 INLLAKKDGSDI
+135 LNLLAKKDGSDI

-157 VINNSQPSGV
+157 VINNSQPSSGV
-167 TRDELLDAIRT
+167 TRDELLDAIRN
-178 LASKSGYDIDVEV
+178 LANKSGYDIDIEV

-196 GIDITVLAKVDASNI
+196 GIDTTVLAKVDASNI

-247 NISSWATKLR
+247 N
-257 YADGE
+257 
-262 AFNKLKDTAEGVNVD
+262 VD

-283 NIPDTTNLTDRN
+283 NIPDTTNLTNRN
-295 DLNTL
+295 DLETL
-300 KGDIQLDL
+300 KGEIQLDL

-347 ALKRRLNLGL
+347 ALKRRLNLGI

-377 GLNELKQNA
+377 GLNN
-386 EGINVTKWKEVL
+386 ITV
-398 NVTSPPPAAD
+398 D

-419 IDVDAWKT
+419 IDVNAWKT

>member
-1 MAKKMIRHSYIPDT
+1 MAKKIIRHSYKPDT
-15 RVYQS
+15 SVYQS

-135 INLLAKKDGSDI
+135 LNLLAKKDGSDI

-196 GIDITVLAKVDASNI
+196 GIDTTVLAKVDASNI

-247 NISSWATKLR
+247 N
-257 YADGE
+257 
-262 AFNKLKDTAEGVNVD
+262 VD

-283 NIPDTTNLTDRN
+283 NIPDTTNLTNRN
-295 DLNTL
+295 DLETL

-335 LANKDASDIDVE
+335 LANKD
-347 ALKRRLNLGL
+347 
-357 EELAKKDGT
+357 GT
-366 DIDAEKLKERL
+366 DIDTEKLKERL

-398 NVTSPPPAAD
+398 NVTSAPPAAD

>member
-1 MAKKMIRHSYIPDT
+1 MAKKIIRHSYIPDT
-15 RVYQS
+15 SVYQS

-42 EEEDKLDSTVSLI
+42 EEEEDKLDSTVSLI

-78 SAREGNSGGGSN
+78 AAREGNNSGGGSN

-105 TNLNYAVFSSFLANK
+105 TNMNMAVFSSFLANK

-135 INLLAKKDGSDI
+135 LNLLAKKDGSDI

-196 GIDITVLAKVDASNI
+196 GIDTTVLAKVDASNI

-233 FQELKNNYSSGEGI
+233 FKELKNNYSSGEGI
-247 NISSWATKLR
+247 
-257 YADGE
+257 
-262 AFNKLKDTAEGVNVD
+262 NVD

-283 NIPDTTNLTDRN
+283 NIPDTTNLTNRN
-295 DLNTL
+295 DLETL

-398 NVTSPPPAAD
+398 NVTSAPPAAD

-419 IDVDAWKT
+419 IDVNAWKI
-427 KLGITTSEI
+427 KLGVTTSEI
-436 KGQVGIEGVLKA
+436 KEQAGIEGVLKA
-448 TSSDIDVAAWKK
+448 TSLDIDVAAWKK

>member
-1 MAKKMIRHSYIPDT
+1 MAKKIIRHSYIPDT
-15 RVYQS
+15 SVYQS

-29 NNNNSQTPQPEIT
+29 NNNNSQTPQPQVID
-42 EEEDKLDSTVSLI
+42 EEDKLDSTVSLI

-135 INLLAKKDGSDI
+135 LNLLAKKDGSDI

-196 GIDITVLAKVDASNI
+196 GIDTTVLAKVDASNI
-211 SVDTWRS
+211 DVNTWRS

-247 NISSWATKLR
+247 N
-257 YADGE
+257 
-262 AFNKLKDTAEGVNVD
+262 VD

-283 NIPDTTNLTDRN
+283 NIPDTTNLTNRN
-295 DLNTL
+295 DLETL

-335 LANKDASDIDVE
+335 LANKD
-347 ALKRRLNLGL
+347 
-357 EELAKKDGT
+357 GT

-398 NVTSPPPAAD
+398 NVTSAPPPAD

>member
-1 MAKKMIRHSYIPDT
+1 MAKKIIRHSYIPDT
-15 RVYQS
+15 SVYQS

-135 INLLAKKDGSDI
+135 LNLLAKKDGSDI

-196 GIDITVLAKVDASNI
+196 GIDTTVLAKVDASNI

-218 VLGISDDSLNSLITN
+218 VLGISDDSLNLLITN

-247 NISSWATKLR
+247 
-257 YADGE
+257 
-262 AFNKLKDTAEGVNVD
+262 NVD

-300 KGDIQLDL
+300 KGEIQLDL

-366 DIDAEKLKERL
+366 DIDVEKLKERL
-377 GLNELKQNA
+377 GLNN
-386 EGINVTKWKEVL
+386 ITV
-398 NVTSPPPAAD
+398 D

>member
-1 MAKKMIRHSYIPDT
+1 MAKKIIRHSYIPDT
-15 RVYQS
+15 SVYQS
-20 SLEIEETNQ
+20 SLEIEETKQ
-29 NNNNSQTPQPEIT
+29 NNDNSQTPQPEIT

-78 SAREGNSGGGSN
+78 AAREGNSGGGSN

-135 INLLAKKDGSDI
+135 LNLLAKKDGSDI

-196 GIDITVLAKVDASNI
+196 GIDTTVLAKVDASNI

-233 FQELKNNYSSGEGI
+233 FQELKNNYNSGEGI
-247 NISSWATKLR
+247 N
-257 YADGE
+257 
-262 AFNKLKDTAEGVNVD
+262 VD
-277 NWRSKL
+277 DWRSKL
-283 NIPDTTNLTDRN
+283 NIPDTTNLTNRN
-295 DLNTL
+295 DLETL

-347 ALKRRLNLGL
+347 VLKRRLNLGL

-398 NVTSPPPAAD
+398 NVTSAPPAAD

-427 KLGITTSEI
+427 KLGVTTSEL
-436 KGQVGIEGVLKA
+436 KRQVGIEGVLKA

>member
-1 MAKKMIRHSYIPDT
+1 MAKKIIRHSYIPDT
-15 RVYQS
+15 SVYQS

-42 EEEDKLDSTVSLI
+42 EEEEDKLDSTVSLI

-105 TNLNYAVFSSFLANK
+105 TNMNMAVFSSFLANK

-135 INLLAKKDGSDI
+135 LDLLAKKDGTNI

-167 TRDELLDAIRT
+167 TRDELLDAIRS

-191 LRNRL
+191 IKNRL
-196 GIDITVLAKVDASNI
+196 GIDTTVLAKVDASNI
-211 SVDTWRS
+211 SVDTWKQL
-218 VLGISDDSLNSLITN
+218 LGITDL
-233 FQELKNNYSSGEGI
+233 QEGEGI
-247 NISSWATKLR
+247 NITSWATKLK

-262 AFNKLKDTAEGVNVD
+262 AFNRLKDAAEGVNVD

-300 KGDIQLDL
+300 KGEIQLDL

-366 DIDAEKLKERL
+366 DIDVEKLKERL
-377 GLNELKQNA
+377 GLNN
-386 EGINVTKWKEVL
+386 IT
-398 NVTSPPPAAD
+398 TD

>member
-1 MAKKMIRHSYIPDT
+1 MANKIIRHSYKPDT
-15 RVYQS
+15 SVYQS

-29 NNNNSQTPQPEIT
+29 NNNNNNSQTTPQPEIT

-135 INLLAKKDGSDI
+135 LNLLAKKDGSDI

-196 GIDITVLAKVDASNI
+196 GIDTTVLAKVDASNI

-247 NISSWATKLR
+247 N
-257 YADGE
+257 
-262 AFNKLKDTAEGVNVD
+262 VD

-283 NIPDTTNLTDRN
+283 NIPDTTNLTNRN
-295 DLNTL
+295 DLETL

-357 EELAKKDGT
+357 
-366 DIDAEKLKERL
+366 
-377 GLNELKQNA
+377 NELKQNA

-398 NVTSPPPAAD
+398 NVTSAPPAAD

-436 KGQVGIEGVLKA
+436 KQQTGIEGVLKA